1 MKLKLLFFTFL
12 ISLYSFAQIPAGYY
26 NTATGTGYVLKTQ
39 LYNIIAPHTEIS
51 YTPGLW
57 DLYYTSDVRPDG
69 KV

>member
-12 ISLYSFAQIPAGYY
+12 ISLYSFAQIPADYY